1 MNRQGP
7 SRPSRSQAGFT
18 LIELVVVLAVLVIAS
33 GFVIVRISGWSSRQA
48 LNSSA
53 RALGNTIRTWRERAR
68 TEETSYTLVLEDRS
82 YQIASGKEIL
92 RKGRLGGGETF
103 ESGKPAQLMFTP
115 RGVLP
120 ETRLTIRNEHGER
133 LTLVVGALVNEID
146 YQEAR

>member
-1 MNRQGP
+1 MKQRGP
-7 SRPSRSQAGFT
+7 ARRSLSGGGFT
-18 LIELVVVLAVLVIAS
+18 LIELTVVLAILVIAS

-48 LNSSA
+48 LHSSA

-68 TEETSYTLVLEDRS
+68 TEEASYTLVLEES
-82 YQIASGKEIL
+82 TYQISSGKEIL
-92 RKGRLGGGETF
+92 RKGRLGGGESF
-103 ESGKPAQLMFTP
+103 ESGKPAVMVFTP

-146 YQEAR
+146 YQEPR